1 MPPVTIAVLSQK
13 GGTGKTTTVRTLTDV
28 FRRVGLS
35 VLAVD
40 LDPQGNLSDY
50 LDVDPDA
57 SPTIGDVL
65 SGRAKAREAIHDGII
80 PANLGLAESE
90 LALGGKMGRELTL
103 KKALRE
109 VAGDYDIVL
118 IDCPPALGLLT
129 VNALVAS
136 DYALL
141 SAEAQYFAL
150 QGVEQAL
157 EVIELARD
165 SLNPDLE
172 WLGVVL
178 NIADMRTRHSRE
190 AFDSLRQHFGD
201 KLIETTIRSSIAYAE
216 SAERAVSILDY
227 RPDLAVDYLDV
238 ADELLKRLGRDDAR
252 KPLRQLRRAARARVG
267 RRGPRLTGFGP
278 RPNVALTLGGET
290 GGVTT
295 ESAAAPASAPSPL
308 TPLPRARAGD
318 PGRAHVRAD
327 PDQDQ
332 HDLQRAARPPAV
344 PARAGHPHPGGGAGG
359 ARAGGAPVVV
369 GAGTACGS
377 PSWRWSALGALNL
390 TMGAGKALR
399 EDLGVPIAG
408 FGGAS
413 GPGALIA
420 RHEHAADL
428 LRIFTILFT
437 AVLIVSLALFRED
450 GGAPV
455 TGIGFVDGLVV
466 RLRSTPA
473 VLVLARVAMAVLA
486 VLCLYFVFHTGD
498 LGAKAVWQGRI
509 HSGGGFGGAPGGGG
523 GVGSLFGP
531 GSGGGSGGGGGGW
544 AAGRRPGP
552 AGQSSRTSAPWDS
565 NGARRTSA
573 QPSAAR
579 LRRSITA
586 PVCS

>member
-28 FRRVGLS
+28 FRRIGLS

-65 SGRAKAREAIHDGII
+65 SGRAKARDAVHGGII

-109 VAGDYDIVL
+109 VAADHDVIL

-165 SLNPDLE
+165 SLNPDLQ

-190 AFDSLRQHFGD
+190 AFDSLRQHFDD

-227 RPDLAVDYLDV
+227 RPDLAMDYLDV
-238 ADELLKRLGRDDAR
+238 AEELLGRLGLED
-252 KPLRQLRRAARARVG
+252 
-267 RRGPRLTGFGP
+267 
-278 RPNVALTLGGET
+278 
-290 GGVTT
+290 
-295 ESAAAPASAPSPL
+295 
-308 TPLPRARAGD
+308 
-318 PGRAHVRAD
+318 
-327 PDQDQ
+327 
-332 HDLQRAARPPAV
+332 ARPP
-344 PARAGHPHPGGGAGG
+344 
-359 ARAGGAPVVV
+359 
-369 GAGTACGS
+369 
-377 PSWRWSALGALNL
+377 
-390 TMGAGKALR
+390 LR
-399 EDLGVPIAG
+399 
-408 FGGAS
+408 
-413 GPGALIA
+413 
-420 RHEHAADL
+420 
-428 LRIFTILFT
+428 
-437 AVLIVSLALFRED
+437 
-450 GGAPV
+450 
-455 TGIGFVDGLVV
+455 
-466 RLRSTPA
+466 
-473 VLVLARVAMAVLA
+473 
-486 VLCLYFVFHTGD
+486 
-498 LGAKAVWQGRI
+498 
-509 HSGGGFGGAPGGGG
+509 
-523 GVGSLFGP
+523 
-531 GSGGGSGGGGGGW
+531 
-544 AAGRRPGP
+544 
-552 AGQSSRTSAPWDS
+552 
-565 NGARRTSA
+565 
-573 QPSAAR
+573 R
-579 LRRSITA
+579 LRRELA
-586 PVCS
+586 PPPAQARAS